1 MRQIFRPSALEAAR
15 SHRLEPV
22 RLRRISSR
30 VLWALWGLALAL
42 TLAAGWTLRS
52 EVPVLASLLSGSA
65 ERGAEGGP

>member
-1 MRQIFRPSALEAAR
+1 MRQIFRQSALEAVR
-15 SHRLEPV
+15 SRRLEPV

-65 ERGAEGGP
+65 ARRAGGGP